1 MTGIIVHEWLERF
14 GGAENV
20 VDRFAALYPQAPIQA
35 LWNDAPGRF
44 DPARVHETWLARTP
58 LRRRKALA
66 LPFQPS
72 TWRHLGSAD
81 ADWIVCSSHLFAHHA
96 RFAGTARDAPKHVY
110 VHTPAR
116 YIWNP
121 ELDDRGRSAA
131 VRAAAPALRAID
143 RSRAEEAA
151 SMMANSEAVRERIR
165 EHWGVDAG
173 VIHPPVD
180 VVGLRD
186 PAPLS
191 SAESAVLD
199 GLPSEFLLGASR
211 FVPYKR
217 LDTVVRA
224 GAAAGLPV
232 VLAGGGPERDA
243 LVALAAERGV
253 RIVLV
258 DSPSRALLA
267 ELYRRSIAY
276 VFPAVEDFGI
286 MPVEAMATGTPVI
299 GRTTGGVSES
309 VQDGVSGVLIEDLD
323 AFEGAEFRA
332 ALDRVAAL
340 DRSAVAARAL
350 RFDTAEFDRAV
361 REWLPA

>member
-1 MTGIIVHEWLERF
+1 MPGIIVHEWLERF

-72 TWRHLGSAD
+72 TWRHLGAQD

-96 RFAGTARDAPKHVY
+96 RFAGPARDAPKHVY

-121 ELDDRGRSAA
+121 ELDDRGRSAT

-143 RSRAEEAA
+143 RSRAAEAA
-151 SMMANSEAVRERIR
+151 SMMANSVAVRDRIR

-180 VVGLRD
+180 VTGLRT
-186 PAPLS
+186 PAPLT
-191 SAESAVLD
+191 AEEDALID

-217 LDTVVRA
+217 LDAVVRA
-224 GAAAGLPV
+224 GAAAALPV

-243 LVALAAERGV
+243 LLALARQHGV
-253 RIVLV
+253 TLVLV
-258 DSPSRALLA
+258 DSPSRALLGA
-267 ELYRRSIAY
+267 LYRRSIAY

-299 GRTTGGVSES
+299 GRTTGGVAES
-309 VQDGVSGVLIEDLD
+309 VQEGVSGVLIDELGG
-323 AFEGAEFRA
+323 FEGSEFRA
-332 ALDRVAAL
+332 ALDRAASL
-340 DRSAVAARAL
+340 DRAAIAASAL

>member
-1 MTGIIVHEWLERF
+1 MAGIIVHEWLECF

-20 VDRFAALYPQAPIQA
+20 VDRFAALYPAAPIQA

-66 LPFQPS
+66 LPFQPQ
-72 TWRHLGSAD
+72 TWRHLGAQD

-96 RFAGTARDAPKHVY
+96 RFAGAARDAPKHVY

-121 ELDDRGRSAA
+121 ELDERGSSPV
-131 VRAAAPALRAID
+131 VRAAAPTLRAID
-143 RSRAEEAA
+143 RRRAEEAA
-151 SMMANSEAVRERIR
+151 SMMANSVAVRDRIR

-180 VVGLRD
+180 VAALQT
-186 PAPLS
+186 PMPLS
-191 SAESAVLD
+191 PTESAVLAAI
-199 GLPSEFLLGASR
+199 PSEYLLGASR

-217 LDTVVRA
+217 LDAVIQA
-224 GAAAGLPV
+224 GAAASLPV

-243 LVALAAERGV
+243 LEALARSRGV
-253 RIVLV
+253 RLVLV
-258 DSPSRALLA
+258 DTPSRALLS
-267 ELYRRSIAY
+267 ELYRRSLAY

-299 GRTTGGVSES
+299 GRTTGGVAET
-309 VQDGVSGVLIEDLD
+309 VQDGVSGVLLD
-323 AFEGAEFRA
+323 DIAAFGASDFRV
-332 ALDRVAAL
+332 ALDRAAAL
-340 DRSAVAARAL
+340 DRSAVAHSAL
-350 RFDTAEFDRAV
+350 RFDTAEFDRSV
-361 REWLPA
+361 REWLPS

>member
-20 VDRFAALYPQAPIQA
+20 VDRFAAMYPQAPIQS
-35 LWNDAPGRF
+35 LWNDAPDRF
-44 DPARVHETWLARTP
+44 DPARVRETWLARTP
-58 LRRRKALA
+58 LRSRKALA

-72 TWRHLGSAD
+72 TWRHLGALD

-96 RFAGTARDAPKHVY
+96 RFSGSARDAPKHVY

-121 ELDDRGRSAA
+121 ELDERGRSAA

-143 RSRAEEAA
+143 RARAGEAA
-151 SMMANSEAVRERIR
+151 TMMANSAAVRERIR

-180 VVGLRD
+180 VAGLRVS
-186 PAPLS
+186 APLS
-191 SAESAVLD
+191 AAETTVLD
-199 GLPSEFLLGASR
+199 DLPSEYLLGASR

-217 LDTVVRA
+217 LDVVVRA
-224 GAAAGLPV
+224 GASAGLPV

-243 LVALAAERGV
+243 LVALAAQRGV
-253 RIVLV
+253 RLVLV

-276 VFPAVEDFGI
+276 VFPAIEDFGI

-299 GRTTGGVSES
+299 GRTTGGVAES
-309 VQDGVSGVLIEDLD
+309 VQDGVGGVLIEDLGG
-323 AFEGAEFRA
+323 FEGAELRA
-332 ALDRVAAL
+332 ALDRIATL
-340 DRSAVAARAL
+340 DRTAVADSAL